1 MTRQIH
7 IWITA
12 GENKL
17 LCMHADC
24 IGHGVHAYLA
34 LVLLH
39 SDAGDTLFA
48 SILLNVAEYLTLA
61 Y

>member
-1 MTRQIH
+1 
-7 IWITA
+7 
-12 GENKL
+12 
-17 LCMHADC
+17 MHADC